1 MLDIDKDL
9 KWKLWQLDNHF
20 SDYSERELL
29 LISFID
35 KCIIKEKNEELK
47 KLVLLCSFVIVIMLC
62 WILLV
67 LFSL

>member
-9 KWKLWQLDNHF
+9 KWKLLQLDNHF

-35 KCIIKEKNEELK
+35 KCIIKEKIEELK
-47 KLVLLCSFVIVIMLC
+47 KLVLLCSFVIFIMLC